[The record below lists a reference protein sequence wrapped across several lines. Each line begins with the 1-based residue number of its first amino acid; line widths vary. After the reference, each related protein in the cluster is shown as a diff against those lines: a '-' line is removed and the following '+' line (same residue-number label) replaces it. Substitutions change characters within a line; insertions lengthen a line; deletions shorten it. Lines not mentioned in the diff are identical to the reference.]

1 MIKDLNGQY
10 YIENLDNPNYNTGA
24 DYANV
29 HFNFDFNGKIADG
42 NFYVIGAFNNW
53 TCDENSRMHYD
64 MLDKSYAANILFKQ
78 GTYNYMYVYKRDDEN
93 TTDQFITEGFYM
105 DTENDYTILLY
116 YTPFGERYDR
126 LIAVKHINSILNRL

>member
-1 MIKDLNGQY
+1 
-10 YIENLDNPNYNTGA
+10 
-24 DYANV
+24 
-29 HFNFDFNGKIADG
+29 
-42 NFYVIGAFNNW
+42 
-53 TCDENSRMHYD
+53 
-64 MLDKSYAANILFKQ
+64 
-78 GTYNYMYVYKRDDEN
+78 MYVYKRDNET